1 MILESY
7 SKGNGPETIVFLHG
21 FCENNTCFNEQ
32 VLFFCKDYE
41 VITVDLPGFGKSKT
55 IANISIQD
63 MAMGILEMLKTRGKE
78 KVYLFGH
85 SMGGYVALAFAK
97 LYPEYL
103 KGIGLIHSTPIAD
116 SEERKAKRLQ
126 VISFLEKYKLEQYL
140 ENFIPPLFKEENAP
154 KYAKNFIE
162 EGKKGP
168 KEGVIEAAKAMMNR
182 EDNTQLLSQLE
193 IPFFWG
199 IGKYDQIIPE
209 KDLFAFSVQCKQPY
223 IAYLKNSAHMGM
235 VEESEFLNNHIQR
248 FIKLLGNS

>member
-1 MILESY
+1 
-7 SKGNGPETIVFLHG
+7 
-21 FCENNTCFNEQ
+21 CFNEQ

-41 VITVDLPGFGKSKT
+41 VITIDLPGFGKSKT
-55 IANISIQD
+55 IPHVSIQD
-63 MAMGILEMLKTRGKE
+63 MATGVMDVLNKRGIQ

-85 SMGGYVALAFAK
+85 SMGGYVALAFAR
-97 LYPEYL
+97 LFPQNL

-116 SEERKAKRLQ
+116 SEERKSKRRQ

-140 ENFIPPLFKEENAP
+140 DNFIPPLFKEDHAANFSAR
-154 KYAKNFIE
+154 FIE

-182 EDNTQLLSQLE
+182 DDNTDLLAKLDV
-193 IPFFWG
+193 PFFWG

-209 KDLFAFSVQCKQPY
+209 NDLFTFSIQCKYPY

-235 VEESEFLNNHIQR
+235 VEESDFLNKHILR
-248 FIKLLGNS
+248 FIKLLGNN